1 MRNKNKAF
9 VIGALLCLVS
19 SADAV
24 NLVDG
29 KIKGVVIDGALGG
42 PLEFVTVQVKPK
54 GSSKILQGA
63 ITGSDGTFH
72 ITGLKK
78 GEYVVTYSY
87 LGYGEISKPISI
99 KNNNQVLNMGEVTM
113 EEDTNQLGEVEIVAE
128 RPQMRFELDRKVFD
142 ATKDLAAEGGSVS
155 DLLANIPSVEV
166 DNEGS
171 VSLRGN
177 SSVTIWI
184 NGKASGLTADNQ
196 ADILE
201 MMPAESI
208 KQVEVI
214 TNPSAKFSPEGT
226 AGIINIILKDDRK
239 PGYYG
244 SVKVGADTF
253 GGYQASGNI
262 NYSSSKVDAYAN
274 LSHRSREMDGGGF
287 TRRQNTLDNS
297 FLNQSNESERHHKN
311 WFGRVGA
318 TWHITKSDDLAL
330 NMTGMSGGG
339 DNEQKILYH
348 SIDGQ
353 SNTVYT
359 SDRNTLSDSDMKM
372 YNVELNYRHKFSENS
387 DIDVMVSNNQWRMD
401 GMNIY
406 QQSTS
411 YTDPNKTTDP
421 VYQTQKN
428 KNRNKTWEVQADY
441 TNKIGDIARIEAGY
455 KGVFQ
460 RNESPVDTYSGTNVT
475 DLKQD
480 QLLYNRFF
488 YNQDV
493 HALYLTYGGKW
504 NNFSYQAGVRG
515 EYWKIDTHSLDYD
528 QEFNG
533 KPFTN
538 FEKDYFKLFPSA
550 FISYALPKNNEL
562 QVNYTRRLRR
572 PWGGQLNSFRNISD
586 ASNISFGNP
595 ELTPEYSHA
604 FELNYI
610 KNWES
615 GHTLSLSGYYR
626 ATDDVIQRIRFLNVE
641 ENVMYTTS
649 ENVAKSQASGMEIVG
664 KNRLFKILNLTTTVN
679 LFYSKLDGFS
689 YMPEGADAPVI
700 GNTNESFSWNV
711 RMIANVSLPWG
722 ISLQGMGRYNSKRIV
737 AQGYRKPNYSVNL
750 GLRKS
755 FMNDK
760 LTLSINARNLLNS
773 QKFRTVTSGDGFWQD
788 SENWQ
793 GGRSVGFTLTFNF
806 GNMSG
811 KKKNKDRD
819 NSESQEDEPEMMEM

>member
-262 NYSSSKVDAYAN
+262 
-274 LSHRSREMDGGGF
+274 
-287 TRRQNTLDNS
+287 
-297 FLNQSNESERHHKN
+297 
-311 WFGRVGA
+311 
-318 TWHITKSDDLAL
+318 
-330 NMTGMSGGG
+330 
-339 DNEQKILYH
+339 
-348 SIDGQ
+348 
-353 SNTVYT
+353 
-359 SDRNTLSDSDMKM
+359 
-372 YNVELNYRHKFSENS
+372 
-387 DIDVMVSNNQWRMD
+387 
-401 GMNIY
+401 
-406 QQSTS
+406 
-411 YTDPNKTTDP
+411 
-421 VYQTQKN
+421 QT
-428 KNRNKTWEVQADY
+428 
-441 TNKIGDIARIEAGY
+441 
-455 KGVFQ
+455 
-460 RNESPVDTYSGTNVT
+460 
-475 DLKQD
+475 
-480 QLLYNRFF
+480 
-488 YNQDV
+488 
-493 HALYLTYGGKW
+493 
-504 NNFSYQAGVRG
+504 
-515 EYWKIDTHSLDYD
+515 
-528 QEFNG
+528 
-533 KPFTN
+533 
-538 FEKDYFKLFPSA
+538 
-550 FISYALPKNNEL
+550 
-562 QVNYTRRLRR
+562 
-572 PWGGQLNSFRNISD
+572 
-586 ASNISFGNP
+586 
-595 ELTPEYSHA
+595 
-604 FELNYI
+604 
-610 KNWES
+610 
-615 GHTLSLSGYYR
+615 
-626 ATDDVIQRIRFLNVE
+626 
-641 ENVMYTTS
+641 
-649 ENVAKSQASGMEIVG
+649 
-664 KNRLFKILNLTTTVN
+664 
-679 LFYSKLDGFS
+679 
-689 YMPEGADAPVI
+689 
-700 GNTNESFSWNV
+700 
-711 RMIANVSLPWG
+711 
-722 ISLQGMGRYNSKRIV
+722 
-737 AQGYRKPNYSVNL
+737 
-750 GLRKS
+750 
-755 FMNDK
+755 
-760 LTLSINARNLLNS
+760 
-773 QKFRTVTSGDGFWQD
+773 
-788 SENWQ
+788 
-793 GGRSVGFTLTFNF
+793 
-806 GNMSG
+806 
-811 KKKNKDRD
+811 
-819 NSESQEDEPEMMEM
+819 